1 MRKGKIYFLIIIILT
16 AVVVGE
22 YFWFNKKI
30 TTEEITVATING
42 EEITETEFFNQ
53 LKKVYGQEILNEM
66 INRRV
71 IRMTADKYGINV
83 NPNEINRQINEFMQ
97 DYQSE
102 EDYAF
107 FLKEQMGWTIEQ
119 LYEDIEYNIL
129 WEEIATKDVNISEEE
144 MVLYYNNNR
153 NKYSEPEK
161 FHIRQIVVTTK
172 EEADQTVKELENGSN
187 FSTLAKE
194 RSIDVLS
201 GVSGGDLGYVSL
213 GDSVIDPLIIE
224 EAKKMEIDEI
234 SIIKLG
240 DSVAVIQL
248 SDRKDEIQYSFEE
261 VEDEIR
267 REIAL
272 NQANSLPEVLQ
283 QLKNEMGVEI
293 FDQALAE

>member
-1 MRKGKIYFLIIIILT
+1 LD
-16 AVVVGE
+16 
-22 YFWFNKKI
+22 N
-30 TTEEITVATING
+30 
-42 EEITETEFFNQ
+42 
-53 LKKVYGQEILNEM
+53 
-66 INRRV
+66 
-71 IRMTADKYGINV
+71 
-83 NPNEINRQINEFMQ
+83 
-97 DYQSE
+97 
-102 EDYAF
+102 
-107 FLKEQMGWTIEQ
+107 
-119 LYEDIEYNIL
+119 EDIEYNIL